1 VPWGQGLNT
10 SSDWADRLGWFG
22 FSGWSRSRGWRSK
35 KLSVAG
41 RDVEGLSSFFIG
53 TVVDLSRERFEVLR
67 NSALRVVSAGRSYLL
82 VGRHFVAIAR
92 TRWWK
97 NKVLNVLSTDSGEDV
112 AELPFEPGQC
122 DYIYIN
128 EFSVKAG
135 EDGRI
140 VFNRIC
146 FYKEYTLPWGWR

>member
-1 VPWGQGLNT
+1 LDSPSSPTPRKPTAGLLKNP
-10 SSDWADRLGWFG
+10 G
-22 FSGWSRSRGWRSK
+22 
-35 KLSVAG
+35 
-41 RDVEGLSSFFIG
+41 EQMNGLISFYIG

-97 NKVLNVLSTDSGEDV
+97 NKVLNVLSTDSGED
-112 AELPFEPGQC
+112 
-122 DYIYIN
+122 
-128 EFSVKAG
+128 
-135 EDGRI
+135 GRI

-146 FYKEYTLPWGWR
+146 FYKEYTAAMELAIGSRDAELLDEEVLKIILPHLDFRLMDNAFRPM

>member
-1 VPWGQGLNT
+1 VISELNN
-10 SSDWADRLGWFG
+10 
-22 FSGWSRSRGWRSK
+22 K
-35 KLSVAG
+35 
-41 RDVEGLSSFFIG
+41 
-53 TVVDLSRERFEVLR
+53 VLR

-92 TRWWK
+92 ICWWK
-97 NKVLNVLSTDSGEDV
+97 NKVLDVLSTGSEDDV

-122 DYIYIN
+122 YDIHIN
-128 EFSVKAG
+128 EFNVKAG

-146 FYKEYTLPWGWR
+146 FYKEYTIAVGLAIGPREAELLDEEVLKIILPHLDFRLMDNAFRPM